1 MTRQDDSFKRTSPG
15 RRRVL
20 AGIGAGAGLAATGLL
35 AGCGPDETTAAGD
48 AGDNKRP
55 FEGETLK
62 VFIYSGSWEQSFRSA
77 FIPAFE
83 AATGATV
90 IADPGWWDSIPKLKA
105 SPPDDPAFDL
115 VLTDATQGYPAI
127 REGLF
132 QTIDMDSIPNRRLAA
147 ASTLDNWVYKES
159 YGVTFPDS
167 AMTLA
172 WNRDLV
178 GFEPTGWADLLRDDV
193 AGKLGVYNSFYMSLY
208 TFAAMKVGAAGK
220 PGTAHAEMG
229 NNLDGV
235 LQFAR
240 DNRDRVGYWWP
251 TSSDMVLNLAQ
262 ENAAIGNMHSTD
274 MLPALRERPQLA
286 ATVPDA
292 DRVYIQLMWVVPAA
306 TKRKALAE
314 AAIDYLFRPDM
325 QAAFAYGGRMTAQ
338 LDVAQKIVADDP
350 LYGQV
355 YPTTEAGVADIQ
367 YYPYEAYFKD
377 WDQIVKIWD
386 QEILRSAG

>member
-1 MTRQDDSFKRTSPG
+1 MTRSDQDPIGTHLG
-15 RRRVL
+15 RRRLL
-20 AGIGAGAGLAATGLL
+20 AGMTAGAGLAATGLL
-35 AGCGPDETTAAGD
+35 AGCGSDEPGRDDAA
-48 AGDNKRP
+48 ATRNRP

-132 QTIDMDSIPNRRLAA
+132 QTIDMDNIPNRERAA
-147 ASTLDNWVYKES
+147 ASTLDNWVYAEN

-178 GFEPTGWADLLRDDV
+178 DFEPSGWADLLREDM
-193 AGKLGVYNSFYMSLY
+193 AGTLGVYNSFYMSLY
-208 TFAAMKVGAAGK
+208 TFAAMKVGAAGA
-220 PGTAHAEMG
+220 PGTAHAEVR

-274 MLPALRERPQLA
+274 MLPALRERPALA
-286 ATVPDA
+286 ATVPDV
-292 DRVYIQLMWVVPAA
+292 DRAYIQLMWVVPAA
-306 TKRKALAE
+306 TRRKALAE
-314 AAIDYLFRPDM
+314 AAIDFLFRPDM
-325 QAAFAYGGRMTAQ
+325 QAAFARGGRMTAQ
-338 LDVAQKIVADDP
+338 LDVAQRIVADDP

-355 YPTTEAGVADIQ
+355 YPTTAQGVAAIQ

-377 WDQIVKIWD
+377 WDYIVQVWD